1 MLNLSSLKLN
11 TTATADYFVPKSL
24 PAYTKLETLAHPFR
38 TMQAGDVSEMEMEE
52 QPVSV
57 KRGWRFHGTFGA
69 LALLNLI
76 CAIDATILSVALP
89 VGDYLSHP
97 DTILIKLQDNSYRF
111 ERHHCHPSF
120 LGRDFVSLVSSG
132 QPSYFTSISTYR
144 TTDARQSFNLHGHP
158 SRTSSV
164 ESRSF

>member
-1 MLNLSSLKLN
+1 
-11 TTATADYFVPKSL
+11 
-24 PAYTKLETLAHPFR
+24 
-38 TMQAGDVSEMEMEE
+38 MQAGDISEMEMEE

-57 KRGWRFHGTFGA
+57 KRGWRFHGTFGT

-89 VGDYLSHP
+89 VRDYSSHP

-120 LGRDFVSLVSSG
+120 LGRDFVSLVSSR